1 MGRRRRA
8 PKYEGPSTTWLVLAI
23 VVLLVLEVAWIV
35 LFTFIAAWL
44 NQDRP
49 YQPEPGTTFLG

>member
-1 MGRRRRA
+1 MGRPEKA
-8 PKYEGPSTTWLVLAI
+8 PKVSGPSTSWLIAAI
-23 VVLLVLEVAWIV
+23 VVLLALEVVWIV

-49 YQPEPGTTFLG
+49 YEPPPGTTFLG